1 MITSSAPLST
11 AAVAQHYDELDPFY
25 RELWGEHLHHGFWER
40 GDEDVA
46 EAVCALVDRVA
57 AAARIERG
65 QSVCDVG
72 CGYGATAR
80 RIARRYAARVVGLT
94 VSRAQAEHAARA
106 GGDPDAPRI
115 VCRDWL
121 DNQLPSESFDAVVA
135 IESSEHVVDK
145 QRFFAEAA
153 RVLRPGGRV
162 VVCAW
167 LSRESPDAWQ
177 RRLLL
182 EPICREGRLASL
194 ATAPEYVQ
202 WLTGAGFIDV
212 AWADWSE
219 RVRRTWSICAY
230 RLVTAIATRQRY
242 RSALLRCPD
251 EGRVFARCV
260 LRIGAAYAVGAMKYG
275 MFAATR

>member
-1 MITSSAPLST
+1 MITSSAALST
-11 AAVAQHYDELDPFY
+11 AVVASHYDALDPFY

-40 GDEDVA
+40 GDEDV
-46 EAVCALVDRVA
+46 EQAVCALVDRVV

-80 RIARRYAARVVGLT
+80 RIARQYAADVVGLT

-106 GGDPDAPRI
+106 GGAPHAPRI

-121 DNQLPSESFDAVVA
+121 ENGLPSESYDAVIA
-135 IESSEHVVDK
+135 IESSEHVADK
-145 QRFFAEAA
+145 GRFFAEAA
-153 RVLRPGGRV
+153 RVLRPGGRI

-167 LSRESPDAWQ
+167 LSREDPDAWQ

-194 ATAPEYVQ
+194 ATAPEYVD
-202 WLTGAGFIDV
+202 WLKGAGFVDV
-212 AWADWSE
+212 GWEDWSE
-219 RVRRTWSICAY
+219 QVRRTWAICAY
-230 RLVTAIATRQRY
+230 RMVTAVATRRRY
-242 RSALLRCPD
+242 RSALLRGPEAC
-251 EGRVFARCV
+251 RVFARCV